1 PWRPMMPGHCAHCCV
16 TDASQKNFQK
26 SNMETPTR
34 ITVNASG
41 KYDILLRKG
50 GLSGIGQAVAE
61 ISKPCKIAVLSD
73 DKVFPLYGKSV
84 IESLEKAG
92 FSTVCHIIPNGEQ
105 SKTLDNVTA
114 FIDSMVKA
122 QVTRTDMV
130 LALGG
135 GVVGDMAG
143 FAAAIYLRGIPYIQV
158 PTTLLAAVD
167 SSVGGKTAVDISAG
181 KNLVGAFHQPAL
193 VYLDTET
200 LNTLDPA
207 VMRDGF
213 AEVLKYGFILD
224 RELAHTTA
232 RPGTFDLEQ
241 VIARCISIKRD
252 VVEKDE
258 FDKGLR
264 GLLNFGHT
272 FGHAI
277 EKLSGFTITHGSAV
291 ARGMIIAAKVAKVYG
306 FTDYTDVITKIVKDY
321 GFETEC
327 PFSADELYGVI
338 LSDKKRSGAD
348 ITLVLPKEIGACTL
362 EKMPAAQVLELMK
375 KAGL

>member
-1 PWRPMMPGHCAHCCV
+1 M
-16 TDASQKNFQK
+16 N
-26 SNMETPTR
+26 PTR
-34 ITVNASG
+34 ITVQASG
-41 KYDILLRKG
+41 TYDILLDKG
-50 GLSGIGQAVAE
+50 SLTGIGQALKE
-61 ISKPCKIAVLSD
+61 RFKPCTIAILSD
-73 DKVFPLYGKSV
+73 DKVFPLYGKTV
-84 IESLEKAG
+84 TDSLEAAG
-92 FSTVCHIIPNGEQ
+92 FKTVSHVIPNGEQ

-114 FIDSMVKA
+114 FINCMVQA

-167 SSVGGKTAVDISAG
+167 SSVGGKTAVEISAG

-193 VYLDTET
+193 VYLDTDT
-200 LNTLDPA
+200 LSTLDPS
-207 VMRDGF
+207 VLRDGF
-213 AEVLKYGFILD
+213 AEVIKYGIILD
-224 RELAHTTA
+224 RKLFDTVAI
-232 RPGTFDLEQ
+232 PGSFDLKS
-241 VIARCISIKRD
+241 VIARCIEIKRD
-252 VVEKDE
+252 VVEQDE
-258 FDKGLR
+258 FDKGMR

-291 ARGMIIAAKVAKVYG
+291 ARGMIIAAKVARVYG
-306 FTDYTDVITKIVKDY
+306 FTDYTEQITKVVKDY
-321 GFETEC
+321 GFETAC
-327 PFSADELYGVI
+327 PYSADELYSVI

-348 ITLVLPKEIGACTL
+348 ITLILPKEIGKCVL

>member
-1 PWRPMMPGHCAHCCV
+1 
-16 TDASQKNFQK
+16 
-26 SNMETPTR
+26 MEK
-34 ITVNASG
+34 ITVHASG
-41 KYDILLRKG
+41 TYDILIDKDC
-50 GLSGIGQAVAE
+50 LSGIGQALHE
-61 ISKPCKIAVLSD
+61 HFRPCTIAILSD
-73 DKVFPLYGKSV
+73 DKVFPLYGKAV
-84 IESLEKAG
+84 TDSLQAAG
-92 FSTVCHIIPNGEQ
+92 FRTVAHVIPNGEQ

-114 FIDSMVKA
+114 FIDCMVKA

-193 VYLDTET
+193 VYLDTDT
-200 LNTLDPA
+200 LGSLDPA
-207 VMRDGF
+207 VLRDGF
-213 AEVLKYGFILD
+213 AEVIKYGIILD
-224 RELAHTTA
+224 SKL
-232 RPGTFDLEQ
+232 FDTVAVPESFNLTK
-241 VIARCISIKRD
+241 VIARCIEIKRD
-252 VVEKDE
+252 VVEQDE

-291 ARGMIIAAKVAKVYG
+291 ARGMIIAAKVARVYG
-306 FTDYTDVITKIVKDY
+306 FTDYTDVIAKAVKDY
-321 GFETEC
+321 GFETGC
-327 PFSADELYGVI
+327 PYSADELYSVI

-362 EKMPAAQVLELMK
+362 EKMPAGQVLELMK

>member
-1 PWRPMMPGHCAHCCV
+1 
-16 TDASQKNFQK
+16 
-26 SNMETPTR
+26 MEK
-34 ITVNASG
+34 ITVHASG
-41 KYDILLRKG
+41 TYDILIDKG
-50 GLSGIGQAVAE
+50 SLGNIGQVLKDRF
-61 ISKPCKIAVLSD
+61 KPCTIAILSD
-73 DKVFPLYGKSV
+73 DKVFPLYGKNV
-84 IESLEKAG
+84 TDAIEAAG
-92 FSTVCHIIPNGEQ
+92 FRTVSHLIPNGEQ

-193 VYLDTET
+193 VYLDTDT
-200 LNTLDPA
+200 LGTLDPA
-207 VMRDGF
+207 VLRDGF
-213 AEVLKYGFILD
+213 AEVIKYGIILD
-224 RELAHTTA
+224 SKL
-232 RPGTFDLEQ
+232 FDTVAVPESFNLTE
-241 VIARCISIKRD
+241 VIARCIEIKRD
-252 VVEKDE
+252 VVEQDE

-277 EKLSGFTITHGSAV
+277 EKLSRFTITHGSAV
-291 ARGMIIAAKVAKVYG
+291 ARGMIIAAKVARVYG
-306 FTDYTDVITKIVKDY
+306 FTDYTDVIAKAVKDY
-321 GFETEC
+321 GFETGC
-327 PFSADELYGVI
+327 PYSADELYSVI

-348 ITLVLPKEIGACTL
+348 ITLVLPRQIGACTL
-362 EKMPAAQVLELMK
+362 EKMPAGQVLELMK

>member
-1 PWRPMMPGHCAHCCV
+1 
-16 TDASQKNFQK
+16 
-26 SNMETPTR
+26 MEK
-34 ITVNASG
+34 ITVHASG
-41 KYDILLRKG
+41 TYDILINKG
-50 GLSGIGQAVAE
+50 GLNGIGQALKE
-61 ISKPCKIAVLSD
+61 RFRPCTIAILSD
-73 DKVFPLYGKSV
+73 DKVFPLYGKTV
-84 IESLEKAG
+84 TESLRKAG
-92 FSTVCHIIPNGEQ
+92 FGTVSHVIANGEQ
-105 SKTLDNVTA
+105 SKALDNVTA

-200 LNTLDPA
+200 LNTLDPT

-213 AEVLKYGFILD
+213 AEVIKYGIILD
-224 RELAHTTA
+224 SKLFDKVSK
-232 RPGTFDLEQ
+232 PNSFDLKE
-241 VIARCISIKRD
+241 VIARCIEIKRY
-252 VVEKDE
+252 VVEQDE

-264 GLLNFGHT
+264 GLLNMGHT

-277 EKLSGFTITHGSAV
+277 EKLSSFTITHGSAV

-306 FTDYTDVITKIVKDY
+306 FTDYTDVITKVVKDY
-321 GFETEC
+321 GFETGC
-327 PFSADELYGVI
+327 PYSADELYSVI

-348 ITLVLPKEIGACTL
+348 ITLVLPKKIGASTL
-362 EKMPAAQVLELMK
+362 EKMPASQVLELMK

>member
-1 PWRPMMPGHCAHCCV
+1 
-16 TDASQKNFQK
+16 
-26 SNMETPTR
+26 MEK
-34 ITVNASG
+34 ITVHASG
-41 KYDILLRKG
+41 TYDILIDKG
-50 GLSGIGQAVAE
+50 SLGNIGQVLKE
-61 ISKPCKIAVLSD
+61 RVKPCTIAILSD
-73 DKVFPLYGKSV
+73 DKVFPLYGKNV
-84 IESLEKAG
+84 TDAIEAAG
-92 FSTVCHIIPNGEQ
+92 FRTVSHLIPNGEQ

-114 FIDSMVKA
+114 FIDCMVKA

-193 VYLDTET
+193 VYLDTEN
-200 LNTLDPA
+200 LKTLDPS
-207 VMRDGF
+207 VLRDGF
-213 AEVLKYGFILD
+213 AEVIKYGIILD
-224 RELAHTTA
+224 SKL
-232 RPGTFDLEQ
+232 FDTVAKPNSVDLKE
-241 VIARCISIKRD
+241 VIARCIEIKRD
-252 VVEKDE
+252 VVEQDE

-291 ARGMIIAAKVAKVYG
+291 ARGMIIAAKVARVYG
-306 FTDYTDVITKIVKDY
+306 FTDYTEVITKVVKDY
-321 GFETEC
+321 CFETNC
-327 PFSADELYGVI
+327 PYSADELYSVI

-362 EKMPAAQVLELMK
+362 EKMPAGQVLELMK

>member
-1 PWRPMMPGHCAHCCV
+1 MEQ
-16 TDASQKNFQK
+16 QK
-26 SNMETPTR
+26 
-34 ITVNASG
+34 ITVKASG
-41 KYDILLRKG
+41 TYDILINQG
-50 GLSGIGQAVAE
+50 GISNIGQALKE
-61 ISKPCKIAVLSD
+61 RFKPCAIAILSD
-73 DKVFPLYGKSV
+73 DKVFPLYGKV
-84 IESLEKAG
+84 VADALKAAG
-92 FSTVCHIIPNGEQ
+92 FSTMSHVIPNGEQ
-105 SKTLDNVTA
+105 SKTLENVTA
-114 FIDSMVKA
+114 FIDHMVQA
-122 QVTRTDMV
+122 QITRTDMV

-200 LNTLDPA
+200 LNTLDPS
-207 VMRDGF
+207 VLRDGF
-213 AEVLKYGFILD
+213 AEVIKYGIILD
-224 RELAHTTA
+224 SNLFRTVAT
-232 RPGTFDLEQ
+232 PGTFDLTK
-241 VIARCISIKRD
+241 VIARCIEIKRD
-252 VVEKDE
+252 VVEQDE

-277 EKLSGFTITHGSAV
+277 EKMSGFTITHGSAV
-291 ARGMIIAAKVAKVYG
+291 ARGMIIAAKVARVYG
-306 FTDYTDVITKIVKDY
+306 FTDHTDTITKVVKDY
-321 GFETEC
+321 GFETDC
-327 PFSADELYGVI
+327 PFKADELYSVI

-348 ITLVLPKEIGACTL
+348 ITLVLPKQIGACTL
-362 EKMPAAQVLELMK
+362 EKMPAGQVLELMK

>member
-1 PWRPMMPGHCAHCCV
+1 
-16 TDASQKNFQK
+16 
-26 SNMETPTR
+26 MEK
-34 ITVNASG
+34 ITVHASG
-41 KYDILLRKG
+41 TYDILINKG
-50 GLSGIGQAVAE
+50 DLSGIGQALRE
-61 ISKPCKIAVLSD
+61 RFKPCTIAILSD
-73 DKVFPLYGKSV
+73 DKVFPLYGRTV
-84 IESLEKAG
+84 TDALEAAG
-92 FSTVCHIIPNGEQ
+92 FRTVAHVIPNGEQ

-114 FIDSMVKA
+114 FIDCMVRA

-181 KNLVGAFHQPAL
+181 KNLVGAFHQPDL

-200 LNTLDPA
+200 LSTLDPS
-207 VMRDGF
+207 VLRDGF
-213 AEVLKYGFILD
+213 AEVIKYGIILD
-224 RELAHTTA
+224 SNLFRTVAT
-232 RPGTFDLEQ
+232 PGTFDLTK
-241 VIARCISIKRD
+241 VIARCIEIKRD
-252 VVEKDE
+252 VVEQDE

-277 EKLSGFTITHGSAV
+277 EKLSEFTITHGSAV
-291 ARGMIIAAKVAKVYG
+291 ARGMIIAARVARVYG
-306 FTDYTDVITKIVKDY
+306 FTDYTDVITKVVKDY
-321 GFETEC
+321 GFETDC
-327 PFSADELYGVI
+327 PFKADELYSVI

>member
-1 PWRPMMPGHCAHCCV
+1 
-16 TDASQKNFQK
+16 
-26 SNMETPTR
+26 MEPETR
-34 ITVNASG
+34 IIVKASG
-41 KYDILLRKG
+41 TYDILLG
-50 GLSGIGQAVAE
+50 NNCLAGIGQE
-61 ISKPCKIAVLSD
+61 IKKRFKPCTIAILSD
-73 DKVFPLYGKSV
+73 DKVFPLYGKTV
-84 IESLEKAG
+84 IESLETAG
-92 FSTVCHIIPNGEQ
+92 FNTTFHIIPNGEQ

-114 FIDSMVKA
+114 FINSMVQA

-167 SSVGGKTAVDISAG
+167 SSVGGKTAVDIEAG
-181 KNLVGAFHQPAL
+181 KNLVGAFHQPSL

-200 LNTLDPA
+200 LNTLEPA

-213 AEVLKYGFILD
+213 AEVIKYGIILD
-224 RELAHTTA
+224 SKLFSTIAKPDSFNLKE
-232 RPGTFDLEQ
+232 
-241 VIARCISIKRD
+241 VIARCIEIKRD
-252 VVEKDE
+252 VVEQDE
-258 FDKGLR
+258 FDNGLR
-264 GLLNFGHT
+264 GLLNYGHT

-291 ARGMIIAAKVAKVYG
+291 ARGMIIAARVAKEYG
-306 FTDYTDVITKIVKDY
+306 FTDYTDVVTKVVKDY

-327 PFSADELYGVI
+327 PFKADELYSVI
-338 LSDKKRSGAD
+338 LWDKKRSGAD

-362 EKMPAAQVLELMK
+362 EKMPAGQVLELMK

>member
-1 PWRPMMPGHCAHCCV
+1 M
-16 TDASQKNFQK
+16 
-26 SNMETPTR
+26 TPTR
-34 ITVNASG
+34 ITVQASG
-41 KYDILLRKG
+41 AYDILIDKG
-50 GLSGIGQAVAE
+50 SLTGIGRALKE
-61 ISKPCKIAVLSD
+61 RFKPCTIAILSD
-73 DKVFPLYGKSV
+73 DKVFPLYGKTV
-84 IESLEKAG
+84 TDSLEAAG
-92 FSTVCHIIPNGEQ
+92 FNTVCHVIPNGEQ

-114 FIDSMVKA
+114 FINCMIQE

-143 FAAAIYLRGIPYIQV
+143 FAAAILLRGIPYIQV

-193 VYLDTET
+193 VYLDTDT
-200 LNTLDPA
+200 LSTLAPV

-213 AEVLKYGFILD
+213 AEVIKYGIILD
-224 RELAHTTA
+224 KKLFDTVA
-232 RPGTFDLEQ
+232 RPNSFDLKS
-241 VIARCISIKRD
+241 VIARCIEIKCD
-252 VVEKDE
+252 VVEQDE
-258 FDKGLR
+258 YDKGLR

-291 ARGMIIAAKVAKVYG
+291 ARGMIIAAKVARVYG
-306 FTDYTDVITKIVKDY
+306 FTDYTEQITKVVKDY
-321 GFETEC
+321 GFETGC
-327 PFSADELYGVI
+327 PYSADELYSVI
-338 LSDKKRSGAD
+338 LSDKKRSGSD
-348 ITLVLPKEIGACTL
+348 ITLVLPKEIGKCVL
-362 EKMPAAQVLELMK
+362 EKMPSTQVLELMK

>member
-1 PWRPMMPGHCAHCCV
+1 
-16 TDASQKNFQK
+16 
-26 SNMETPTR
+26 METLTR

-50 GLSGIGQAVAE
+50 GLSHIGDAVAE
-61 ISKPCKIAVLSD
+61 RFKSCKIAILSD
-73 DKVFPLYGKSV
+73 DKVFPLYGKV
-84 IESLEKAG
+84 VTESLERAG
-92 FSTVCHIIPNGEQ
+92 FSTVSHVIENGEQ

-114 FIDSMVKA
+114 FIGTMVQA

-167 SSVGGKTAVDISAG
+167 SSVGGKTAVDISSG
-181 KNLVGAFHQPAL
+181 KNLIGAFHQPAL
-193 VYLDTET
+193 VYLDTDT
-200 LNTLDPA
+200 LSSLDPDM
-207 VMRDGF
+207 MRDGF

-224 RELAHTTA
+224 KELAQVTA

-252 VVEKDE
+252 VVEQDE
-258 FDKGLR
+258 FDKGMR
-264 GLLNFGHT
+264 GLLNLGHT

-291 ARGMIIAAKVAKVYG
+291 ARGMVIAAKVGAEYGLPNLTAQITEIIKAYG
-306 FTDYTDVITKIVKDY
+306 FDTD
-321 GFETEC
+321 C
-327 PFSADELYGVI
+327 PYSADELYDVI

-348 ITLVLPKEIGACTL
+348 ITLVLPESTGHCVL
-362 EKMPAAQVLELMK
+362 RKMPATQVLELMK
-375 KAGL
+375 KTGL

>member
-1 PWRPMMPGHCAHCCV
+1 MEQ
-16 TDASQKNFQK
+16 QK
-26 SNMETPTR
+26 
-34 ITVNASG
+34 ITVKASG
-41 KYDILLRKG
+41 TYDILINKG
-50 GLSGIGQAVAE
+50 GLSNIGQALKE
-61 ISKPCKIAVLSD
+61 RFKPCTIAILSD
-73 DKVFPLYGKSV
+73 DKVFPLYGKV
-84 IESLEKAG
+84 VTDALKAAG
-92 FSTVCHIIPNGEQ
+92 FSTVSHVIPNGEQ
-105 SKTLDNVTA
+105 SKTLAGVTA
-114 FIDSMVKA
+114 FIDRMVQA

-213 AEVLKYGFILD
+213 AEVIKYGIILD
-224 RELAHTTA
+224 SKLFDTVSK
-232 RPGTFDLEQ
+232 PGSFDLTS
-241 VIARCISIKRD
+241 VIARCIEIKRD
-252 VVEKDE
+252 VVEQDE

-264 GLLNFGHT
+264 GLLNLGHT

-277 EKLSGFTITHGSAV
+277 EKLSDFTITHGSAV
-291 ARGMIIAAKVAKVYG
+291 ARGMIIAAKVARTYG
-306 FTDYTDVITKIVKDY
+306 FTDYTDIITKVVKDY
-321 GFETEC
+321 GFDTDC
-327 PFSADELYGVI
+327 PFRADELYSVI

-348 ITLVLPKEIGACTL
+348 ITLVLPKQIGASTL
-362 EKMPAAQVLELMK
+362 EKMPALQVLELMK

>member
-1 PWRPMMPGHCAHCCV
+1 MEQ
-16 TDASQKNFQK
+16 QK
-26 SNMETPTR
+26 
-34 ITVNASG
+34 ITVRASG
-41 KYDILLRKG
+41 TYDILINKG
-50 GLSGIGQAVAE
+50 GLSGIGSALKE
-61 ISKPCKIAVLSD
+61 RFKPCTIAILSD
-73 DKVFPLYGKSV
+73 DKVFPLYGKV
-84 IESLEKAG
+84 VTDALKAAG
-92 FSTVCHIIPNGEQ
+92 FSTVSHVIPNGEQ

-114 FIDSMVKA
+114 FIDRMVQA

-200 LNTLDPA
+200 LNTLDPE

-213 AEVLKYGFILD
+213 AEVIKYGIILD
-224 RELAHTTA
+224 SKLFDTVSK
-232 RPGTFDLEQ
+232 PGNFDLKE
-241 VIARCISIKRD
+241 VIARCIEIKRD
-252 VVEKDE
+252 VVERDE

-264 GLLNFGHT
+264 GLLNLGHT

-291 ARGMIIAAKVAKVYG
+291 ARGMVIAAKVARIYG
-306 FTDYTDVITKIVKDY
+306 FTDYTETITKVVKDY
-321 GFETEC
+321 GFETDC
-327 PFSADELYGVI
+327 PYSADELYSVI
-338 LSDKKRSGAD
+338 LSDKKRNGAD
-348 ITLVLPKEIGACTL
+348 ITLVLPKRIGASTL
-362 EKMPAAQVLELMK
+362 ERMPAMQVLELMK

>member
-1 PWRPMMPGHCAHCCV
+1 MEQ
-16 TDASQKNFQK
+16 QK
-26 SNMETPTR
+26 
-34 ITVNASG
+34 ITVKASG
-41 KYDILLRKG
+41 TYDILINKG
-50 GLSGIGQAVAE
+50 GLSNIGQALKE
-61 ISKPCKIAVLSD
+61 RFKPCTIAILSD
-73 DKVFPLYGKSV
+73 DKVFPLYGKV
-84 IESLEKAG
+84 VADALKAAG
-92 FSTVCHIIPNGEQ
+92 FSTVSHVIPNGEQ
-105 SKTLDNVTA
+105 SKTLAGVTA
-114 FIDSMVKA
+114 FIDRMVQA

-213 AEVLKYGFILD
+213 AEVIKYGIILD
-224 RELAHTTA
+224 SKLFDTVSK
-232 RPGTFDLEQ
+232 PGSFDLTS
-241 VIARCISIKRD
+241 VIARCIEIKRD
-252 VVEKDE
+252 VVEQDE

-264 GLLNFGHT
+264 GLLNLGHT

-277 EKLSGFTITHGSAV
+277 EKLSDFTITHGSAV
-291 ARGMIIAAKVAKVYG
+291 ARGMIIAAKVARTYG
-306 FTDYTDVITKIVKDY
+306 FTDYTDIITKVVKDY
-321 GFETEC
+321 GFQTDC
-327 PFSADELYGVI
+327 PFRADELYSVI

-348 ITLVLPKEIGACTL
+348 ITLVLPKQIGASTL
-362 EKMPAAQVLELMK
+362 EKMPALQVLELMK

>member
-1 PWRPMMPGHCAHCCV
+1 
-16 TDASQKNFQK
+16 
-26 SNMETPTR
+26 MEK
-34 ITVNASG
+34 ITVHASG
-41 KYDILLRKG
+41 TYDILIDKG
-50 GLSGIGQAVAE
+50 SLGNIGQVLKE
-61 ISKPCKIAVLSD
+61 RFKPCTIAILSD
-73 DKVFPLYGKSV
+73 DKVFPLYGKNV
-84 IESLEKAG
+84 TDAIEAAG
-92 FSTVCHIIPNGEQ
+92 FRTVSHVIPNGEQ

-114 FIDSMVKA
+114 FIDCMVKA

-193 VYLDTET
+193 VYLDTDT
-200 LNTLDPA
+200 LGTLDPA
-207 VMRDGF
+207 VLRDGF
-213 AEVLKYGFILD
+213 AEVIKYGIILD
-224 RELAHTTA
+224 SKL
-232 RPGTFDLEQ
+232 FDTVAVPESFNLTK
-241 VIARCISIKRD
+241 VIARCIEIKRD
-252 VVEKDE
+252 VVEQDE

-291 ARGMIIAAKVAKVYG
+291 ARGMIIAAKVARVYG
-306 FTDYTDVITKIVKDY
+306 FTDYTEVITKVVKDY
-321 GFETEC
+321 CFETNC
-327 PFSADELYGVI
+327 PYSADELYSVI

-362 EKMPAAQVLELMK
+362 EKMPAGQVLELMK

>member
-1 PWRPMMPGHCAHCCV
+1 
-16 TDASQKNFQK
+16 
-26 SNMETPTR
+26 METPTR

-41 KYDILLRKG
+41 KYDILLRKD
-50 GLSGIGQAVAE
+50 GLSAIGQAV
-61 ISKPCKIAVLSD
+61 KDLFRPCKIAILSD
-73 DKVFPLYGKSV
+73 DNVYPLYGNTVK
-84 IESLEKAG
+84 ESLEKEG
-92 FSTVCHIIPNGEQ
+92 FSTVCHIIGNGEQ
-105 SKTLDNVTA
+105 CKTLDNVTA
-114 FIDSMVKA
+114 FIGTMVQA
-122 QVTRTDMV
+122 QVTRTDLV

-181 KNLVGAFHQPAL
+181 KNLIGAFHQPAL
-193 VYLDTET
+193 VYLDTDT
-200 LNTLDPA
+200 LSTLDPD

-224 RELAHTTA
+224 KELAQVTS

-252 VVEKDE
+252 VVEQDE
-258 FDKGLR
+258 FDKGMR

-277 EKLSGFTITHGSAV
+277 EKLSGFSITHGSAV
-291 ARGMIIAAKVAKVYG
+291 ARGMVIAAKVGAEYGLTDLTDTITGILDAYG
-306 FTDYTDVITKIVKDY
+306 FDTA
-321 GFETEC
+321 C
-327 PFSADELYGVI
+327 PYSAQELYDVI
-338 LSDKKRSGAD
+338 LSDKKRSGTD
-348 ITLVLPKEIGACTL
+348 ITLVLPESVGHCIL
-362 EKMPAAQVLELMK
+362 QKMPATQVLELMK
-375 KAGL
+375 KVGL

>member
-1 PWRPMMPGHCAHCCV
+1 
-16 TDASQKNFQK
+16 
-26 SNMETPTR
+26 
-34 ITVNASG
+34 
-41 KYDILLRKG
+41 
-50 GLSGIGQAVAE
+50 
-61 ISKPCKIAVLSD
+61 
-73 DKVFPLYGKSV
+73 
-84 IESLEKAG
+84 
-92 FSTVCHIIPNGEQ
+92 
-105 SKTLDNVTA
+105 
-114 FIDSMVKA
+114 MVKA

-193 VYLDTET
+193 VYLDTDT
-200 LNTLDPA
+200 LSTLDPA

-213 AEVLKYGFILD
+213 AEVIKYGIILD
-224 RELAHTTA
+224 SKLFDTVAT
-232 RPGTFDLEQ
+232 PNGFDLKD
-241 VIARCISIKRD
+241 VIARCIEIKRD
-252 VVEKDE
+252 VVEQDE

-291 ARGMIIAAKVAKVYG
+291 ARGMIIAAKVARVYG
-306 FTDYTDVITKIVKDY
+306 FTDYTDTITKVVKDY
-321 GFETEC
+321 GFETDC
-327 PFSADELYGVI
+327 PFKADELYSVI

-348 ITLVLPKEIGACTL
+348 ITLVLPKQIGACTL
-362 EKMPAAQVLELMK
+362 EKMPAVQVLELMK

>member
-1 PWRPMMPGHCAHCCV
+1 
-16 TDASQKNFQK
+16 
-26 SNMETPTR
+26 MEQVK
-34 ITVNASG
+34 ITVKASG
-41 KYDILLRKG
+41 TYDILINKG
-50 GLSGIGQAVAE
+50 GLSSIGKAVAE
-61 ISKPCKIAVLSD
+61 RFKPCTIAILSD
-73 DKVFPLYGKSV
+73 DKVFPLYGKTV
-84 IESLEKAG
+84 TASLQAAG
-92 FSTVCHIIPNGEQ
+92 FNTVSHVIKNGEQ

-114 FIDSMVKA
+114 FIDCMVQA

-181 KNLVGAFHQPAL
+181 KNLVGAFHQPVL
-193 VYLDTET
+193 VYLDTDT
-200 LNTLDPA
+200 LTTLDPS

-213 AEVLKYGFILD
+213 AEVIKYGIILD
-224 RELAHTTA
+224 SKLFNTVAT
-232 RPGTFDLEQ
+232 PGSFDVKE
-241 VIARCISIKRD
+241 VIARCIEIKRD
-252 VVEKDE
+252 VVEADE
-258 FDKGLR
+258 FDHGMR

-277 EKLSGFTITHGSAV
+277 EKLSGFSITHGSAV
-291 ARGMIIAAKVAKVYG
+291 ARGMVIAAKVAKVYG
-306 FTDYTDVITKIVKDY
+306 FNDYTDIITKVVKDY
-321 GFETEC
+321 GFETGC
-327 PFSADELYGVI
+327 PYSAQELFSVI
-338 LSDKKRSGAD
+338 LSDKKRSGSD
-348 ITLVLPKEIGACTL
+348 ITLVLPKEIGKCTL

>member
-1 PWRPMMPGHCAHCCV
+1 
-16 TDASQKNFQK
+16 
-26 SNMETPTR
+26 MEK
-34 ITVNASG
+34 ITVHASG
-41 KYDILLRKG
+41 TYDILIDKG
-50 GLSGIGQAVAE
+50 SLGNIGQVLKE
-61 ISKPCKIAVLSD
+61 RFKPCTIAILSD
-73 DKVFPLYGKSV
+73 DKVFPLYGKNV
-84 IESLEKAG
+84 TDAIEAAG
-92 FSTVCHIIPNGEQ
+92 FRTVSHLIPNGEQ

-114 FIDSMVKA
+114 FIDCMVKA

-135 GVVGDMAG
+135 GVIGDMAG

-193 VYLDTET
+193 VYLDTDT
-200 LNTLDPA
+200 LGTLDPT
-207 VMRDGF
+207 VLRDGF
-213 AEVLKYGFILD
+213 AEVIKYGIILD
-224 RELAHTTA
+224 SKL
-232 RPGTFDLEQ
+232 FDTVAVTESFNLTK
-241 VIARCISIKRD
+241 VIARCIEIKRD
-252 VVEKDE
+252 VVEQDE

-291 ARGMIIAAKVAKVYG
+291 ARGMIIAAKVARVYG
-306 FTDYTDVITKIVKDY
+306 FTDYTDVITKAVKDY
-321 GFETEC
+321 GFETGC
-327 PFSADELYGVI
+327 PYSANELYSVI

-348 ITLVLPKEIGACTL
+348 ITLVLPRQIGACTL
-362 EKMPAAQVLELMK
+362 EKMPAGQVLELMK

>member
-1 PWRPMMPGHCAHCCV
+1 MEQ
-16 TDASQKNFQK
+16 QK
-26 SNMETPTR
+26 
-34 ITVNASG
+34 ITVRASG
-41 KYDILLRKG
+41 TYDILINKG
-50 GLSGIGQAVAE
+50 GLSN
-61 ISKPCKIAVLSD
+61 ISQELKERFKPCTIAILSD
-73 DKVFPLYGKSV
+73 DKVFPLYGKV
-84 IESLEKAG
+84 VADALKAAG
-92 FSTVCHIIPNGEQ
+92 FKTVAHVIKNGEQ

-114 FIDSMVKA
+114 FIDSMVQA
-122 QVTRTDMV
+122 QVTRSDLV

-143 FAAAIYLRGIPYIQV
+143 FAAAIYLRGIQYIQV

-213 AEVLKYGFILD
+213 AEVIKYGIILD
-224 RELAHTTA
+224 SKLFDTVSKLGSFELK
-232 RPGTFDLEQ
+232 D
-241 VIARCISIKRD
+241 VIARCIEIKRD
-252 VVEKDE
+252 VVEQDE

-277 EKLSGFTITHGSAV
+277 EKLSGFTITHGNAV
-291 ARGMIIAAKVAKVYG
+291 ARGMVIAAKVARIYG
-306 FTDYTDVITKIVKDY
+306 FTDYTETITKVVKDY

-327 PFSADELYGVI
+327 PYSADELYSVI

-348 ITLVLPKEIGACTL
+348 ITLVLPKQIGASTL
-362 EKMPAAQVLELMK
+362 ERMPASQVLELIK

>member
-1 PWRPMMPGHCAHCCV
+1 
-16 TDASQKNFQK
+16 
-26 SNMETPTR
+26 MEK
-34 ITVNASG
+34 ITVHASG
-41 KYDILLRKG
+41 TYDILIDKG
-50 GLSGIGQAVAE
+50 SLGNIGRILKE
-61 ISKPCKIAVLSD
+61 RFKPCTIAILSD
-73 DKVFPLYGKSV
+73 DKVFPLYGKNV
-84 IESLEKAG
+84 TDAIEAAG
-92 FSTVCHIIPNGEQ
+92 FRTVSHLIPNGEQ

-114 FIDSMVKA
+114 FIDCMVKA

-193 VYLDTET
+193 VYLDTDT
-200 LNTLDPA
+200 LGTLDPA
-207 VMRDGF
+207 VLRDGF
-213 AEVLKYGFILD
+213 AEVLKYGIILD
-224 RELAHTTA
+224 SKL
-232 RPGTFDLEQ
+232 FDTVAVPDSSDLTK
-241 VIARCISIKRD
+241 VIARCVEIKRD
-252 VVEKDE
+252 VVEQDE

-291 ARGMIIAAKVAKVYG
+291 ARGMIIAAKVARVYG
-306 FTDYTDVITKIVKDY
+306 FTDYTDVITKAVKDY
-321 GFETEC
+321 GFETGC
-327 PFSADELYGVI
+327 PYSADELYSVI

-362 EKMPAAQVLELMK
+362 EKMPAGQVLELMK

>member
-1 PWRPMMPGHCAHCCV
+1 MEQ
-16 TDASQKNFQK
+16 QK
-26 SNMETPTR
+26 
-34 ITVNASG
+34 ITVKASG
-41 KYDILLRKG
+41 TYDILINKG
-50 GLSGIGQAVAE
+50 GLSNIGQALKE
-61 ISKPCKIAVLSD
+61 RFKPCTIAILSD
-73 DKVFPLYGKSV
+73 DKVFPLYGKV
-84 IESLEKAG
+84 VADALKAAG
-92 FSTVCHIIPNGEQ
+92 FSTVSHVIPNGEQ

-114 FIDSMVKA
+114 FIDRMVQA

-158 PTTLLAAVD
+158 PTTLLATVD

-200 LNTLDPA
+200 LNTLDPS
-207 VMRDGF
+207 VLRDGF
-213 AEVLKYGFILD
+213 AEVIKYGIILD
-224 RELAHTTA
+224 CKLFDKVSK
-232 RPGTFDLEQ
+232 PGSFDLTS
-241 VIARCISIKRD
+241 VIARCIEIKRD
-252 VVEKDE
+252 IVEQDE

-264 GLLNFGHT
+264 GLLNMGHT

-306 FTDYTDVITKIVKDY
+306 FADYTDVITKVVKEY
-321 GFETEC
+321 GFETDC
-327 PFSADELYGVI
+327 PFKADELYSVI

-348 ITLVLPKEIGACTL
+348 ITLVLPKQIGASTL
-362 EKMPAAQVLELMK
+362 EKMPAVQVLELMK

>member
-1 PWRPMMPGHCAHCCV
+1 MEQ
-16 TDASQKNFQK
+16 QK
-26 SNMETPTR
+26 
-34 ITVNASG
+34 ITVKASG
-41 KYDILLRKG
+41 TYDILINKG
-50 GLSGIGQAVAE
+50 GLSGIGNALKE
-61 ISKPCKIAVLSD
+61 RFKPCTIAILSD
-73 DKVFPLYGKSV
+73 DKVFPLYGKV
-84 IESLEKAG
+84 VTDALKAAG
-92 FSTVCHIIPNGEQ
+92 FSTVSHVIPNGEQ

-114 FIDSMVKA
+114 FIDCMVRA

-193 VYLDTET
+193 VCLDTET
-200 LNTLDPA
+200 LKTLDPA

-213 AEVLKYGFILD
+213 AEVIKYGIILD
-224 RELAHTTA
+224 SKLFNTVSK
-232 RPGTFDLEQ
+232 PDSFDLAS
-241 VIARCISIKRD
+241 VIARCIEIKRD
-252 VVEKDE
+252 VVEQDE

-291 ARGMIIAAKVAKVYG
+291 ARGMIIAANVARIYG
-306 FTDYTDVITKIVKDY
+306 FTDYTEQITKVVRDY
-321 GFETEC
+321 GFETGC
-327 PFSADELYGVI
+327 PYSADEMYSVI
-338 LSDKKRSGAD
+338 LSDKKRSGSD
-348 ITLVLPKEIGACTL
+348 ITLVLPKEIGKCTL
-362 EKMPAAQVLELMK
+362 ERMPAQQVLELMK

>member
-1 PWRPMMPGHCAHCCV
+1 
-16 TDASQKNFQK
+16 
-26 SNMETPTR
+26 MEK
-34 ITVNASG
+34 ITVHASG
-41 KYDILLRKG
+41 TYDILIDKG
-50 GLSGIGQAVAE
+50 SLGNIGQVLKE
-61 ISKPCKIAVLSD
+61 RFKPCTIAILSD
-73 DKVFPLYGKSV
+73 DKVFPLYGKAV
-84 IESLEKAG
+84 TDSLQAAG
-92 FSTVCHIIPNGEQ
+92 FRTVAHIIPNGEQ

-114 FIDSMVKA
+114 FIDCMVKA

-193 VYLDTET
+193 VYLDTDT
-200 LNTLDPA
+200 LGTLDPA
-207 VMRDGF
+207 VLRDGF
-213 AEVLKYGFILD
+213 AEVIKYGIILD
-224 RELAHTTA
+224 SKL
-232 RPGTFDLEQ
+232 FDTVAVPESFNLTK
-241 VIARCISIKRD
+241 VIARCIEIKRD
-252 VVEKDE
+252 VVEQDE

-277 EKLSGFTITHGSAV
+277 EKLSGFIITHGSAV
-291 ARGMIIAAKVAKVYG
+291 ARGMIIAAKVARVYG
-306 FTDYTDVITKIVKDY
+306 FTDYTDVITKVVKDY
-321 GFETEC
+321 GFETGC
-327 PFSADELYGVI
+327 PYSADELYSVI

-362 EKMPAAQVLELMK
+362 EKMPAGQVLELMK

>member
-1 PWRPMMPGHCAHCCV
+1 MA
-16 TDASQKNFQK
+16 
-26 SNMETPTR
+26 TPTL
-34 ITVNASG
+34 ITVHASG
-41 KYDILLRKG
+41 TYDILLTKG
-50 GLSGIGQAVAE
+50 SLSNIGQALKE
-61 ISKPCKIAVLSD
+61 RFKPCTIAILSD
-73 DKVFPLYGKSV
+73 DKVFPLYGKTV
-84 IESLEKAG
+84 TESLEAAG
-92 FSTVCHIIPNGEQ
+92 FRAVSHVIANGEQ

-114 FIDSMVKA
+114 FIDCMVKA
-122 QVTRTDMV
+122 QITRTDMV

-200 LNTLDPA
+200 LKTLDTA

-213 AEVLKYGFILD
+213 AEVIKYGIILD
-224 RELAHTTA
+224 RKLFDTVAL
-232 RPGTFDLEQ
+232 PGSFDLKE
-241 VIARCISIKRD
+241 VIARCIEIKRD
-252 VVEKDE
+252 VVEADE
-258 FDKGLR
+258 FDRGMR

-306 FTDYTDVITKIVKDY
+306 FTDFTETITDVVRNY
-321 GFETEC
+321 GFETAC
-327 PFSADELYGVI
+327 PYSADELYSVI
-338 LSDKKRSGAD
+338 LSDKKRSAGD
-348 ITLVLPKEIGACTL
+348 ITLVLPREIGKCTL
-362 EKMPAAQVLELMK
+362 EKMPATQVLELMK
-375 KAGL
+375 KTGL

>member
-1 PWRPMMPGHCAHCCV
+1 
-16 TDASQKNFQK
+16 
-26 SNMETPTR
+26 MEK
-34 ITVNASG
+34 ITVHASG
-41 KYDILLRKG
+41 TYDILIDKG
-50 GLSGIGQAVAE
+50 SLGYIGQVLKE
-61 ISKPCKIAVLSD
+61 RFKPCTIAILSD
-73 DKVFPLYGKSV
+73 DKVFPLYGKNV
-84 IESLEKAG
+84 TDAIEAAG
-92 FSTVCHIIPNGEQ
+92 FRTVSHLIPNGEQ

-114 FIDSMVKA
+114 FIDCMVKA

-193 VYLDTET
+193 VYLDTDT
-200 LNTLDPA
+200 LGTLDPA
-207 VMRDGF
+207 VLRDGF
-213 AEVLKYGFILD
+213 AEVLKYGIILD
-224 RELAHTTA
+224 SKL
-232 RPGTFDLEQ
+232 FDTIAVPESFNLTK
-241 VIARCISIKRD
+241 VIARCIEIKRD
-252 VVEKDE
+252 VVEQDE

-291 ARGMIIAAKVAKVYG
+291 ARGMIIAAKVARVYG
-306 FTDYTDVITKIVKDY
+306 FTDYTDVITKAVKDY
-321 GFETEC
+321 GFETGC
-327 PFSADELYGVI
+327 PYSADELYSVI

-348 ITLVLPKEIGACTL
+348 ITLVLPRQIGACTL
-362 EKMPAAQVLELMK
+362 EKMPAGQVLELMK